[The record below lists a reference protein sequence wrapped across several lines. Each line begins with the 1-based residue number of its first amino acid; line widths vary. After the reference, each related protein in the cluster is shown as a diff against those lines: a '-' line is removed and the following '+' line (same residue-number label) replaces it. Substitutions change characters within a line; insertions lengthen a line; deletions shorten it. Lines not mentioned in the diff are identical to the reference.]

1 MDAGIVK
8 PARKRQ
14 AQASATASQRLR
26 TAFYRSGQ
34 RRFSGYVFDPG
45 DPGRRFTVEI
55 LVEGYPVR
63 VVRADAFVQDLAG
76 EPAGD
81 GCYGFSCSLP
91 GAAVNDRAVVEA
103 RLANVCTAVGTPIAL
118 VSDKAPPLSE
128 RGAIRWLG
136 GLRFWGWLARY
147 DKSAMAS
154 IHVDGT
160 LVARVRPAAWS
171 HVGSSE
177 EDTPRA
183 VRAFDLHLP
192 ERFAD
197 GCAHQIALTDEAGE
211 NIGGNALAFIA
222 YADGLR
228 EAVAG
233 RGISEEEQLRAKL
246 FDQLL
251 PMSVP
256 LSHYQGW
263 RERFPILP
271 GRSVALRGAVIM
283 VGPGAMDDTLE
294 SLNEQTP
301 ADWIAAALP
310 KTAAPTGLRTE
321 LARAFLDG
329 DGVDSDFVVFAL
341 AGTVFAPTALQRIA
355 AAFTDFPNAQ
365 AVYADLELASD
376 DGSVW
381 PLAFP
386 AFDYERMLEQGYCA
400 YLFALRRAA
409 VDRCL
414 KAGASSLYRIFNSIL
429 DDESVSYSDIVHLPG
444 PLGALPE
451 FSRNAAGQA
460 LAAATSEHLKVK
472 GITARVTM
480 RPGGA
485 LPAVHV
491 TRTYDRVSVT
501 IIIPTRNRHDL
512 LRNCIDSIRPAV
524 KRTRAKILVVDND
537 SSDPGTLA
545 YLAKIET
552 GVATVLRVPGEF
564 NFPRLNNA
572 AAKAAQGDVLCLLN
586 NDIQA
591 LDDQWL
597 DEMLSRIAEP
607 DVGAVGAL
615 LIWPSK
621 VVQHG
626 GLVLGP
632 SFTTAHAF
640 SDRIDGDVGYGDL
653 LRVAHECS
661 AVTAA
666 CLVTR
671 RRDYLEVG
679 GMDEI
684 LFPVNFNDVDYCLKL
699 RAHGKRIV
707 FTPHAKL
714 VHAASA
720 SRGPDVRAD
729 HEQRFEREQQNLRA
743 KWGAVLAA
751 DPYYSPMLS
760 LDPIPFSAL
769 AWPPRA
775 MDPHV
780 NQPPVP
786 LKVPPGF

>member
-1 MDAGIVK
+1 MK

-14 AQASATASQRLR
+14 AQAGATASQGPR
-26 TAFYRSGQ
+26 TAFYRSGE

-45 DPGRRFTVEI
+45 DPARRFTVEI
-55 LVEGYPVR
+55 LVDGYPVR

-91 GAAVNDRAVVEA
+91 DAAMNDSAVVEA
-103 RLANVCTAVGTPIAL
+103 RLANVCTAVGRPIAL
-118 VSDKAPPLSE
+118 VSDTAPLIE
-128 RGAIRWLG
+128 RGALRWLG
-136 GLRFWGWLARY
+136 GLRFWGWLAGY
-147 DKSAMAS
+147 DEPATAN

-160 LVARVRPAAWS
+160 LVTRVRPAAWS
-171 HVGSSE
+171 HVGRSQ

-183 VRAFDLHLP
+183 VRAFDFHLP

-228 EAVAG
+228 EALAG
-233 RGISEEEQLRAKL
+233 RRISEEEQLRAKL

-256 LSHYQGW
+256 LSQYPGW
-263 RERFPILP
+263 RDRFPMLP
-271 GRSVALRGAVIM
+271 GRSVALRGAVIV
-283 VGPGAMDDTLE
+283 VGPGAMEDTLE
-294 SLNEQTP
+294 SLNEQTH
-301 ADWIAAALP
+301 ADWLAASLP
-310 KTAAPTGLRTE
+310 KTTAPNGLRPE

-329 DGVDSDFVVFAL
+329 DGADSDFVVFAL
-341 AGTVFAPTALQRIA
+341 AGTMFAPTALQRIA
-355 AAFTDFPNAQ
+355 GAFAGFPNAQ
-365 AVYADLELASD
+365 AVYGDIELAGD

-409 VDRCL
+409 VDRSL

-429 DDESVSYSDIVHLPG
+429 DDESASYSDVVHLPG
-444 PLGALPE
+444 PLGTLPE
-451 FSRNAAGQA
+451 FSRNAAGHA
-460 LAAATSEHLKVK
+460 LAAATSEHLKGK
-472 GITARVTM
+472 GVTARITM
-480 RPGGA
+480 RPGGT

-491 TRTYDRVSVT
+491 TRTYDRVSTT
-501 IIIPTRNRHDL
+501 IVIPTRNRHDL
-512 LRNCIDSIRPAV
+512 LRNCIDSIRPAA
-524 KRTRAKILVVDND
+524 KRTRAEILVVDND
-537 SSDPGTLA
+537 SSDPNTLA

-552 GVATVLRVPGEF
+552 RVATVLRVPGEF

-586 NDIQA
+586 NDIKA
-591 LDDQWL
+591 LDDLWL

-626 GLVLGP
+626 GIVLGP
-632 SFTTAHAF
+632 SFTAAHAF
-640 SDRIDGDVGYGDL
+640 SDRVDGDVGYGDL

-666 CLVTR
+666 CLLTKR
-671 RRDYLEVG
+671 ADFLDVG
-679 GMDEI
+679 GMDEVR
-684 LFPVNFNDVDYCLKL
+684 FPINFNDVDYCLKL
-699 RAHGKRIV
+699 RARGKRIV

-714 VHAASA
+714 AHFASA
-720 SRGPDVRAD
+720 TRGSDVRAD
-729 HEQRFEREQQNLRA
+729 HEQRFEREQQNLRT

-786 LKVPPGF
+786 LQVPSGF